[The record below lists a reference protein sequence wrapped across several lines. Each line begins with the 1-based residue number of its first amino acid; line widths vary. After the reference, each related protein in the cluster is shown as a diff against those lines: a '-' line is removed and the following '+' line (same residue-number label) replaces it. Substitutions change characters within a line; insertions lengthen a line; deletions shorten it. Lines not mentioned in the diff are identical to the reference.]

1 MINKRIKHIK
11 NIFTQLGPIIKRED
25 LVIEGISDRDLQEL
39 LEGQLII
46 RVKPG
51 YYYWNENQNFDD
63 MEIIQ
68 SLFPRGVFSIF
79 TAASKYELTT
89 VNPMSLH
96 MTIPSSMKK
105 PVLPEYPPVELYY
118 ISEKNLDLGCVEEK
132 MDHGIIR
139 IYDPERTVCDFFKYL
154 DKTGKDVA
162 EEVIKNYLSSRNRRI
177 QKLYEYAR
185 KLRVM
190 NHIKAYVEILT

>member
-1 MINKRIKHIK
+1 MNNKRINCIK
-11 NIFTQLGPIIKRED
+11 TKFTDLGPIIKRED
-25 LVIEGISDRDLQEL
+25 LVTNGISDRDLQEL
-39 LEGQLII
+39 LEYQLII

-51 YYYWNENQNFDD
+51 YYCWKDNQYVEDK
-63 MEIIQ
+63 EIIQ
-68 SLFPRGVFSIF
+68 SLFPRGVFSMF
-79 TAASKYELTT
+79 TAASIFELTT
-89 VNPMSLH
+89 VNPTNLH
-96 MTIPSSMKK
+96 MTIPSSIKK

-118 ISEKNLDLGCVEEK
+118 ISDKNLELGCVKEK
-132 MDHGIIR
+132 LEYGIIR

-177 QKLYEYAR
+177 QKLYEYAI

-190 NHIKAYVEILT
+190 KHIKSYVEILT